1 MKSQDRTG
9 APDTAAA
16 RNLLTS
22 VWRNVIS
29 TPGSAREA
37 RTGFETGYGDA
48 LVTYEL
54 EGLSMKQ
61 AGDAVDVVV
70 PKATIYS
77 EHPAVMIDRNM
88 TADKRVVVT
97 AFLNYLWSD
106 EAQQAFVKYHFRS
119 VTNES
124 FNDANPEFAKIE
136 LPFTVQLFGGWEH
149 AYPDV
154 IRL

>member
-1 MKSQDRTG
+1 MAQRDLD
-9 APDTAAA
+9 A
-16 RNLLTS
+16 
-22 VWRNVIS
+22 
-29 TPGSAREA
+29 GSAREA
-37 RTGFETGYGDA
+37 RTGFETGYADA

-61 AGDAVDVVV
+61 AGEPFDIVV

-88 TADKRVVVT
+88 SADKRPAVE

-106 EAQQAFVKYHFRS
+106 EAQQAFVKYYFRS

-124 FNDANPEFAKIE
+124 RQD
-136 LPFTVQLFGGWEH
+136 TH
-149 AYPDV
+149 APN
-154 IRL
+154 RQKAAR